1 LYYKFINVKMA
12 HQIVSNVDF
21 SQNQLIR
28 AVIEGGGSFPSSPSP
43 LSGQLFYKTGADEG
57 FYYYKVDHWEEL
69 YALYAD
75 SSDTT
80 PPAHTTLETYA
91 VGGKTFIRIKT
102 DGVDTAQVKDD
113 AITTVKVLDNNIT
126 LGKIQQIPTLTVIG
140 RVTAGTG
147 NVEQISVLTDVA
159 LGAAS
164 DSNLATTLAIKT
176 YIDNKVTS
184 MGNLEGSITT
194 AATSFPVAS
203 GGTKKGDMWWV
214 TGGAGTLATIDGV
227 LLRPGD
233 IIMAEIDNASTSL
246 GADWTVF
253 EGNKDIANTTTLGI
267 VMLALAGE
275 VTVDVMTESQKVLT
289 PALLQLRTAT
299 ETRTGMLEVAT
310 TAEANALSLD
320 DKIITPAKLP
330 IASTTQKGLAQI
342 ATQLEVDTGTDA
354 LKYVT
359 PLTLSAS
366 IVANGAQ
373 VALVGGA
380 SVVAVTHTKG
390 DNAIALLQKVSDG
403 SFVGADI
410 RKTNTTTFTVYF
422 GTPSAPSAGAYR
434 LIIVNS

>member
-1 LYYKFINVKMA
+1 MA
-12 HQIVSNVDF
+12 YQIASNVDF

-28 AVIEGGGSFPSSPSP
+28 AVIESSGSFPTVPTP
-43 LSGQLFYKTGADEG
+43 ISGQLYYKTGANEG

-69 YALYAD
+69 SALYAD
-75 SSDTT
+75 SSDLTAT
-80 PPAHTTLETYA
+80 NTTLETYV
-91 VGGKTFIRIKT
+91 VGGSTYIRIKT
-102 DGVDTAQVKDD
+102 AGVGTTELDTD
-113 AITTVKVLDNNIT
+113 AVTTIKVLDNAIT
-126 LGKIQQIPTLTVIG
+126 LGKIAQIPTLTVLG
-140 RVTAGTG
+140 RVTSGTG
-147 NVEQISVLTDVA
+147 NVEEISILTDTLLA
-159 LGAAS
+159 GAS
-164 DSNLATTLAIKT
+164 NTNLATTLAIKT
-176 YIDNKVTS
+176 YIDNKITG

-233 IIMAEIDNASTSL
+233 IIMAEIDDASTTL
-246 GADWTVF
+246 GADWSVF

-267 VMLALAGE
+267 VMLASAGDI
-275 VTVDVMTESQKVLT
+275 TVDIMTESQKVIT

-299 ETRTGMLEVAT
+299 ETRAGMAEIAT
-310 TAEANALSLD
+310 QAEANALTLD
-320 DKIITPAKLP
+320 DKIVTPAKLP
-330 IASTTQKGLAQI
+330 IASTTQKGLAQV

-359 PLTLSAS
+359 PLTLKAITDAS
-366 IVANGAQ
+366 GAQ

-380 SVVAVTHTKG
+380 LSVAVTHTKG

-410 RKTNTTTFTVYF
+410 KKTNSTTFTVYF

-434 LIIVNS
+434 LIIVNT